1 MSCPGGTV
9 CNPVSCVNGV
19 CVSAPLNCN
28 DGINCT
34 KDSCDSVKGC
44 INAPDHIYCDTP
56 DPCQNFTCSTTKGC
70 VATNV
75 TCESTGYFCLYS
87 TCVSYQGC
95 ANQSYVCPTNN
106 DTCTFTGCVE
116 DKNKHCKEDK
126 LNCVGIVDTA
136 VIALTTAAVSAA
148 LIAGII
154 AAVVIFC
161 GVAGGATFAFY
172 SKMDD
177 SGMAN
182 VQNNPLFVDNGSSG
196 TNPLAKH

>member
-1 MSCPGGTV
+1 MSCPGGDV

-19 CVSAPLNCN
+19 CVSAPLNCD

-44 INAPDHIYCDTP
+44 IHAPDHNYCDTP
-56 DPCQNFTCSTTKGC
+56 DPCQNFTCSATQGC

-75 TCESTGYFCLYS
+75 TCNPTGFVCLYS

-95 ANQSYVCPTNN
+95 ANQSYVCPSNN

-116 DKNKHCKEDK
+116 DNKKPCKVDK
-126 LNCVGIVDTA
+126 LDCAGILDTTL
-136 VIALTTAAVSAA
+136 IAATTAAVSAA
-148 LIAGII
+148 VIAGII
-154 AAVVIFC
+154 AAVFILC
-161 GVAGGATFAFY
+161 GVAGGASFAFY
-172 SKMDD
+172 RKMDD

-182 VQNNPLFVDNGSSG
+182 VQNNPLFVDTGSSG
-196 TNPLAKH
+196 TNPIARH